1 MHDSNYKQNSD
12 DLSDQLVFSDQ
23 KANRNYTA
31 IWKKTYTGQAVSS
44 FVCKNTYNSQCILL
58 SNSNKALLKLDVY
71 IAFSKNVRPRR
82 KATFMILSFHK
93 CLSTLQTKLQI
104 QRYQQR
110 TLHYRSTSLSSEA
123 VSKNRLKATQFCQLN
138 AYCLS

>member
-44 FVCKNTYNSQCILL
+44 FACKNTYNSQCILL

-71 IAFSKNVRPRR
+71 IAFSKNVRPRM

-104 QRYQQR
+104 QRY
-110 TLHYRSTSLSSEA
+110 
-123 VSKNRLKATQFCQLN
+123 
-138 AYCLS
+138 

>member
-31 IWKKTYTGQAVSS
+31 IWKKTYTGQSVSS
-44 FVCKNTYNSQCILL
+44 FACKNTYNSQCILL

-82 KATFMILSFHK
+82 KAIFMILSFHTSFNTANK
-93 CLSTLQTKLQI
+93 ITDTEILAENAPLQI
-104 QRYQQR
+104 
-110 TLHYRSTSLSSEA
+110 
-123 VSKNRLKATQFCQLN
+123 NQFIK
-138 AYCLS
+138 